1 MRDYGKNTNKGM
13 AHYSEGG
20 KVERT
25 ETMPSG
31 AQQWVRGETKG
42 DKLET
47 LNRHYEAHGQRLRK
61 HIDTPSYAGGSTKE
75 RDSLMKAGGM
85 QHRAFMDEVRKP
97 RRRGTSK

>member
-1 MRDYGKNTNKGM
+1 MRDYGKKTNKGM

-61 HIDTPSYAGGSTKE
+61 HIGGATKE

-97 RRRGTSK
+97 RRRRTSK